1 MKKSAI
7 IVVAA
12 LAGTIESVPLPRDI
26 ESDWL
31 NLEVIIKWRIPSN
44 ERVGKMNELENE
56 RVGRCSDLIMF

>member
-31 NLEVIIKWRIPSN
+31 NLEVILKWRIVV
-44 ERVGKMNELENE
+44 EMNE

>member
-7 IVVAA
+7 IIVAA

-31 NLEVIIKWRIPSN
+31 NLEVILKWRI
-44 ERVGKMNELENE
+44 V
-56 RVGRCSDLIMF
+56 V

>member
-1 MKKSAI
+1 MKKSTI
-7 IVVAA
+7 IIVAA

-31 NLEVIIKWRIPSN
+31 NLEVILKWRII
-44 ERVGKMNELENE
+44 VKMNE